1 MSSVLFDVG
10 WRELVVPTHS
20 VAEMIVRGT
29 IMYIA
34 LFVLL
39 RVILKRQSGALG
51 VTDLLVVVLI
61 ADAAQ
66 NGMAKEYRSVTE
78 GVVLVATIIGWDYA
92 LDWLGYRIPAF
103 QRLVRPAPLAL
114 VRDGKLLRQ
123 NMRRELITTE
133 ELMAHLREQG
143 LASLKDV
150 RSATMEADGRI
161 SVIKAQQGEQGE
173 HQDPPDRAMG
183 R

>member
-1 MSSVLFDVG
+1 MSSVLFNVG

-20 VAEMIVRGT
+20 VAEIVVRGT

-34 LFVLL
+34 LFVL

-114 VRDGKLLRQ
+114 G
-123 NMRRELITTE
+123 
-133 ELMAHLREQG
+133 
-143 LASLKDV
+143 
-150 RSATMEADGRI
+150 
-161 SVIKAQQGEQGE
+161 
-173 HQDPPDRAMG
+173 
-183 R
+183 

>member
-1 MSSVLFDVG
+1 M
-10 WRELVVPTHS
+10 
-20 VAEMIVRGT
+20 
-29 IMYIA
+29 
-34 LFVLL
+34 
-39 RVILKRQSGALG
+39 
-51 VTDLLVVVLI
+51 TDLLVVVLI

-103 QRLVRPAPLAL
+103 QRLVRPAPLTL

-161 SVIKAQQGEQGE
+161 SVIKARPGEQVE
-173 HQDPPDRAMG
+173 HQEPHDRAG

>member
-1 MSSVLFDVG
+1 LGSGCSRRRPLFDVG

-20 VAEMIVRGT
+20 VAEMMVRGT

-92 LDWLGYRIPAF
+92 LDWLGYRVPAF
-103 QRLVRPAPLAL
+103 QRLVR
-114 VRDGKLLRQ
+114 
-123 NMRRELITTE
+123 
-133 ELMAHLREQG
+133 
-143 LASLKDV
+143 
-150 RSATMEADGRI
+150 SAAGTGAGR
-161 SVIKAQQGEQGE
+161 
-173 HQDPPDRAMG
+173 
-183 R
+183 